1 MSEVN
6 MQVALRISIG
16 LLAFALASACA
27 NSPPRAAPVQ
37 QAMSANKVGDSTGG
51 QASDP
56 LPASSDHPGDN
67 AAFEIAM
74 RKRGYKPTN
83 FRGERVYC
91 RNETLT
97 GSNLAS
103 KVCLTAAQIEA
114 QERAGKE
121 ILTGTH
127 QAGCSGK
134 PDCN

>member
-6 MQVALRISIG
+6 MQVVLRISIG

-27 NSPPRAAPVQ
+27 NSPPRAVPATDTLPV
-37 QAMSANKVGDSTGG
+37 
-51 QASDP
+51 
-56 LPASSDHPGDN
+56 SSDHPGDS

-74 RKRGYKPTN
+74 RKRGYKATD

-97 GSNLAS
+97 GSNLET

-127 QAGCSGK
+127 QAACSGK
-134 PDCN
+134 PDCS